1 MKTIL
6 SITCALLMSVNLIYA
21 QDKIVFKDG
30 KIIEGKIIEV
40 TPADIKYKNPSLPD
54 GPLYIVSK
62 RELNSLIFENGTI
75 ELIQNSQNKKGV
87 KEIIPQKNRI
97 VINYFI
103 PYVGSTDEMRTFTTL
118 GIWYERRLNSFFSV
132 KIPFEINTASYN
144 QSFMIGFMPKFYFN
158 RNKIIQGFAGPE
170 ILIGVGKDRYYNYY
184 YNYYDYNYSATS
196 NTSNRPA
203 FMNTA
208 AANVGMSINPVERF
222 NITMDMG
229 LGVNVFNY
237 FSSTEFQDQNYPK
250 FLFKLGL
257 GMGYNF

>member
-1 MKTIL
+1 MKTKL
-6 SITCALLMSVNLIYA
+6 SIICALLLAANMLYA

-30 KIIEGKIIEV
+30 KVTEGKIIEV
-40 TPADIKYKNPSLPD
+40 TTTEVKYKNPSLPE
-54 GPLYIVSK
+54 GPLYTVSK

-97 VINYFI
+97 VVNYFI
-103 PYVGSTDEMRTFTTL
+103 PYVGATDDMRTFTTL
-118 GIWYERRLNSFFSV
+118 GICYERRLNSFFSV

-170 ILIGVGKDRYYNYY
+170 ILIGVGKDRYYNDLFYY
-184 YNYYDYNYSATS
+184 SPAIA

-203 FMNTA
+203 FINTA

-237 FSSTEFQDQNYPK
+237 FQSTGFQEKSNPK